1 MIQAE
6 FGAEAYKDC
15 CLACT
20 LGIIV
25 ASMAQKLVLLGESS
39 GSYQGILPDLV
50 KENIT
55 DCCLACTLG
64 YMWPAWLKS

>member
-25 ASMAQKLVLLGESS
+25 ASMAQKLVLLLENLRDISRKFCLIQLEL
-39 GSYQGILPDLV
+39 YNRQLP
-50 KENIT
+50 
-55 DCCLACTLG
+55 A
-64 YMWPAWLKS
+64 PAL

>member
-25 ASMAQKLVLLGESS
+25 ASMAQKLVCLGESS
-39 GSYQGILPDLV
+39 GSYQGILPD
-50 KENIT
+50 
-55 DCCLACTLG
+55 
-64 YMWPAWLKS
+64 